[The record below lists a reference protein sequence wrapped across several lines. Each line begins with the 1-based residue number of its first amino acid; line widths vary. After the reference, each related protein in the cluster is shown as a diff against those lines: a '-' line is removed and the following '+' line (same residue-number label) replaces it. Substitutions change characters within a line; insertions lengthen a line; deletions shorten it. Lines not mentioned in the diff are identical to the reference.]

1 MNMICR
7 RQMAVAVSVVL
18 TGMLIRVTPAPAGVL
33 ANVATESTQLLNYAQ
48 LLAHYIRQGE
58 QLTQEIRQLEEMVRN
73 GKALP
78 NQIFGSVIADLNQL
92 AAIVQGGRA
101 LAYSMANLDSEFR
114 SRFPGYGYTAGTY
127 YQNYRVWSQT
137 TLDTTLSTLRAA
149 GLQGQQLQS
158 EQSVLAALRTMAMSA
173 DGRMQAIEV
182 GNQISE
188 QTVEQLMKLRQ
199 LMLVDLQ
206 SKQAFQAA
214 QIQNEARGH
223 AATEQF
229 FNYVAPVR
237 DGETFSGGSR

>member
-1 MNMICR
+1 MSMFW
-7 RQMAVAVSVVL
+7 QKQVAFAVSLVL
-18 TGMLIRVTPAPAGVL
+18 IGAAKARAGVL
-33 ANVATESTQLLNYAQ
+33 VNVATESTQLLNYGQ

-58 QLTQEIRQLEEMVRN
+58 QLTQEILQLQEMVRN

-78 NQIFGSVIADLNQL
+78 NQIFGSVMSDLTQL
-92 AAIVQGGRA
+92 AAVVQGGQA

-114 SRFPGYGYTAGTY
+114 SRFPGYGYKTGAY
-127 YQNYRVWSQT
+127 YQDYRVWSQT
-137 TLDTTLSTLRAA
+137 TLDTTLGTLRAA

-158 EQSVLAALRTMAMSA
+158 EQSVLAALRTMATSA

-199 LMLVDLQ
+199 LMLADLQ

-229 FNYVAPVR
+229 FNYVAPAG
-237 DGETFSGGSR
+237 DGQTFNGGSR

>member
-1 MNMICR
+1 MSMSW
-7 RQMAVAVSVVL
+7 QKQVAVAVSVVL
-18 TGMLIRVTPAPAGVL
+18 ISAAPAPAGVL
-33 ANVATESTQLLNYAQ
+33 GNVATETTQLLNYAQ

-58 QLTQEIRQLEEMVRN
+58 QLTQEILQLQEMVRN

-78 NQIFGSVIADLNQL
+78 NQIFGSVMNDLTQL
-92 AAIVQGGRA
+92 AAIVQGGQA

-114 SRFPGYGYTAGTY
+114 SRFPGYGYKAGAY
-127 YQNYRVWSQT
+127 YQDYRVWSQT
-137 TLDTTLSTLRAA
+137 TLDTTLGTLRAA

-158 EQSVLAALRTMAMSA
+158 EQSVLAALRTMATSA
-173 DGRMQAIEV
+173 NGRMQAIEV

-199 LMLVDLQ
+199 LMLADLQ

-229 FNYVAPVR
+229 FNYVAPAG
-237 DGETFSGGSR
+237 DGQTFNGGSR

>member
-1 MNMICR
+1 MSMFWQKQI
-7 RQMAVAVSVVL
+7 AVAVSVVL
-18 TGMLIRVTPAPAGVL
+18 ISAAPARAGVL
-33 ANVATESTQLLNYAQ
+33 GNVATETTQLLNYAQ
-48 LLAHYIRQGE
+48 LLAHYIRQGQ
-58 QLTQEIRQLEEMVRN
+58 QLTQEVLQLQEMVRN

-78 NQIFGSVIADLNQL
+78 NQIFGSVMNDLTQL
-92 AAIVQGGRA
+92 AAIVQGGQA

-114 SRFPGYGYTAGTY
+114 SRFPGYGYKAGAY
-127 YQNYRVWSQT
+127 YQDYRVWSQT
-137 TLDTTLSTLRAA
+137 TLDTTLGTLRAA

-158 EQSVLAALRTMAMSA
+158 EQSVLAALRTMATSA

-199 LMLVDLQ
+199 LMLADLQ

-229 FNYVAPVR
+229 FNYVAPAG
-237 DGETFSGGSR
+237 DGQTFRGGSR

>member
-1 MNMICR
+1 MTMLCR
-7 RQMAVAVSVVL
+7 KQVAVAVSVVL
-18 TGMLIRVTPAPAGVL
+18 LSSAPAPAGVL
-33 ANVATESTQLLNYAQ
+33 ANVATETTQVLNYAQ
-48 LLAHYIRQGE
+48 LLAQYIRQGE
-58 QLTQEIRQLEEMVRN
+58 QLTQAILQLREMVRN

-78 NQIFGSVIADLNQL
+78 SQVFGSVMGDLNQL

-101 LAYSMANLDSEFR
+101 LAYSMANLDGEFR
-114 SRFPGYGYTAGTY
+114 SRFPGYGYTAGAY
-127 YQNYRVWSQT
+127 YRDYRVWSQT

-149 GLQGQQLQS
+149 GLQSQQLQS
-158 EQSVLAALRTMAMSA
+158 EQSVLAALRAMATSA

-199 LMLVDLQ
+199 LMLADLQ

-214 QIQNEARGH
+214 QIQNEARGR

-229 FNYVAPVR
+229 FNYVAPAR
-237 DGETFSGGSR
+237 DGQTFSGGSR

>member
-1 MNMICR
+1 MPCQKNITLG
-7 RQMAVAVSVVL
+7 VAACVLVVWVSAA
-18 TGMLIRVTPAPAGVL
+18 RAGIL
-33 ANVATESTQLLNYAQ
+33 ANISTETTQLMNYGQ
-48 LLAHYIRQGE
+48 LLAQYIRQGE
-58 QLTQEIRQLEEMVRN
+58 QLRLEILQLDEMLRN
-73 GKALP
+73 GRPVP
-78 NQIFGSVIADLNQL
+78 NQIFGSIMADLNQL

-101 LAYSMANLDSEFR
+101 LAYSMANIDSEFR
-114 SRFPGYGYTAGTY
+114 TRFRGYGYTAGTY
-127 YQNYRVWSQT
+127 YRDYRDWSQT
-137 TLDTTLSTLRAA
+137 TLDTTLATLRAA
-149 GLQGQQLQS
+149 GLQGQQLQN

-214 QIQNEARGH
+214 QIQKDAQNH

-229 FNYVAPVR
+229 FNYVAPTR
-237 DGETFSGGSR
+237 DGRTFTGGSR